1 MDRRKRSIGKVKE
14 VREIEGREDWNRLGM
29 RKRRGE
35 QKVNDERKS
44 IGEIRS
50 DDQRR
55 RRV

>member
-1 MDRRKRSIGKVKE
+1 MIGT
-14 VREIEGREDWNRLGM
+14 DWEWV
-29 RKRRGE
+29 RRGE